1 MARAAASKRAASPVE
16 RSKQASVAALLR
28 GPGPAQNAF
37 EVTVERLGSSIK
49 MGLYTPAQQLPSERQ
64 LAEMMGV
71 SRTTIREAIRVLTV
85 QGILTVRRGRSGGTF
100 VAGEMRPPSVQ
111 ELHERIRRRGTSLGE
126 ILDHRLIMET
136 GVAELAAERA
146 TAAQRGE
153 IAELVEHM
161 KEAEEDFVAYRRL
174 DTAFHMLLAQA
185 AGSPRLSAV
194 IADIHAEL
202 SDVMSIV
209 PYSREACVHST
220 TQHRRI
226 ARAVINGQGSAARA
240 AMREHVGATSSFLR
254 GLLG

>member
-1 MARAAASKRAASPVE
+1 MRPAAMKRPGLPLE
-16 RSKQASVAALLR
+16 RNKQASVAALLR
-28 GPGPAQNAF
+28 GPGLAQNAF
-37 EVTVERLGSSIK
+37 EVTVERLGASIK
-49 MGLYTPAQQLPSERQ
+49 MGLFTAAQQLPSERQ

-71 SRTTIREAIRVLTV
+71 SRTTIREAIRVLTI

-100 VAGEMRPPSVQ
+100 VAGAVRPPSVQ

-136 GVAELAAERA
+136 GVAELAAVRA
-146 TAAQRGE
+146 TPALRAE

-161 KEAEEDFVAYRRL
+161 KEAEEDFAAYRRI
-174 DTAFHMLLAQA
+174 DTAFHLLLAQA
-185 AGSPRLSAV
+185 AGSPRLSAIV
-194 IADIHAEL
+194 ADIHGEL

-254 GLLG
+254 GLIG

>member
-1 MARAAASKRAASPVE
+1 MARTITRRAVGPAE
-16 RSKQASVAALLR
+16 QSKQESVAALLR
-28 GPGPAQNAF
+28 GPAMAQNAF

-49 MGLYTPAQQLPSERQ
+49 MGLFGPAQRLPSERR

-111 ELHERIRRRGTSLGE
+111 ELHERVRRRGTTLRE
-126 ILDHRLIMET
+126 ILDHRLVVEV

-146 TAAQRGE
+146 TAAQRRE
-153 IAELVEHM
+153 IADLVVQM
-161 KEAEEDFVAYRRL
+161 KQAEDDFAAYRRL
-174 DTAFHMLLAQA
+174 DTAFHLLLGQA
-185 AGSPRLSAV
+185 TGAPRLAAV
-194 IADIHAEL
+194 VADVHAEL
-202 SDVMSIV
+202 SDLMSIV

-226 ARAVINGQGSAARA
+226 ARAIVNGQPSAARS
-240 AMREHVGATSSFLR
+240 AMREHVGATASFLR

>member
-1 MARAAASKRAASPVE
+1 MARVAMKRTVSPTE

-28 GPGPAQNAF
+28 GPGVAQNAF

-49 MGLYTPAQQLPSERQ
+49 MGLFTPAQQLPSERR

-100 VAGEMRPPSVQ
+100 VAGEIRPPSVQ
-111 ELHERIRRRGTSLGE
+111 ELHERVRRRGTTLRE
-126 ILDHRLIMET
+126 ILDHRLVVEI

-146 TAAQRGE
+146 TPAQRRE
-153 IAELVEHM
+153 IAELVAHM
-161 KEAEEDFVAYRRL
+161 KEAENDFGAYRRL

-185 AGSPRLSAV
+185 TGAPRLSAV
-194 IADIHAEL
+194 VADIHAEL

-226 ARAVINGQGSAARA
+226 ARAIINGQGSAARA